1 MAMKGVKTKVKHT
14 TSVDIVLIMEA
25 LVYPKISKMFVS
37 DPTTLWFDQT
47 KV

>member
-1 MAMKGVKTKVKHT
+1 MKRVKTKVNIQPL
-14 TSVDIVLIMEA
+14 SVDIVLIMEA

-37 DPTTLWFDQT
+37 DPTTLWLDQT